1 MPNKIKILLFA
12 MAAMAGLIVASV
24 FINVRG
30 VSGLGANI
38 SQIISGQ
45 SDSLDA
51 SGTSPD
57 KNKIIKSDIDQDGLP
72 DIEEVLYRTDPLNKD
87 TDGDGFLDG
96 EEINSG
102 HDPLIPG
109 PNDLLSAF
117 NPNITQKLATLAI
130 SGLYEG
136 SLKPENPKFDE
147 SVDTLVSAVLDDA
160 ISELKIEI
168 DYKKLS
174 FSDSS
179 RSNQEKYIK
188 EISPIYKHF
197 LTAFAIEMSELEKN
211 LSRVGESG
219 FTNQNIINYYE
230 NKALEFSEIFN
241 KLLTV
246 NIPENWETN
255 HLNLLQTA
263 AQLSKIN
270 GYIAGGEKDPIK
282 ALIGLNRL
290 IEFLD
295 IVPVITDSYLKEIK
309 NNNLNV
315 KSTIFAK

>member
-1 MPNKIKILLFA
+1 MPQKIKILLFA
-12 MAAMAGLIVASV
+12 MIAGAGLIFASI
-24 FINVRG
+24 FINIRNY
-30 VSGLGANI
+30 SGLGANI
-38 SQIISGQ
+38 GQIFNLQNEVLKSGGKDF
-45 SDSLDA
+45 SKTT
-51 SGTSPD
+51 GT
-57 KNKIIKSDIDQDGLP
+57 KSDIDQDGLP

-117 NPNITQKLATLAI
+117 NPNITQKLTTLTI

-147 SVDTLVSAVLDDA
+147 SINTLVSAVLNDA
-160 ISELKIEI
+160 VSDLKVEI

-179 RSNQEKYIK
+179 KSNQEIYIK
-188 EISPIYKHF
+188 EISKIFKQF
-197 LTAFAIEMSELEKN
+197 LNAFVTEVNELEKN
-211 LSRVGESG
+211 LSQVGESG

-230 NKALEFSEIFN
+230 NKTFEFNEIFN
-241 KLLTV
+241 KLLII
-246 NIPENWETN
+246 NIPENWKNN
-255 HLNLLQTA
+255 HLNLLQTLG
-263 AQLSKIN
+263 QLTEIN
-270 GYIAGGEKDPIK
+270 AYIADGEKDPIK
-282 ALIGLNRL
+282 ALVGLNRL

-295 IVPVITDSYLKEIK
+295 IVPAITDSYLKEIK
-309 NNNLNV
+309 NNDLNV
-315 KSTIFAK
+315 KSTIFAN